1 MKPSSKIP
9 RHIAIIMDG
18 NGRWANERGLPR
30 TRGHEEGAL
39 RVDDIVTECCN
50 LGVEFLT
57 LYTFSTENW
66 FRPIRE
72 VNMLMRLLVSHLQSM
87 DQKLKKNRITLSAQG
102 TLSRLP
108 FFVRKELNRVI
119 EFTADPK
126 PKMQLSL
133 ALSYGGRQ
141 EIIDAVRKI
150 ALQVK
155 EEGLQIKSIDERFF
169 QKNLY
174 HPHFPDPDLL
184 IRTGGESRIS
194 NFLLWQNAYS
204 EVYVDQAL
212 WPDFREKNLHEAVK
226 DFASR
231 NRRFGKTQTQIDRS
245 KKSGIRE
252 MNL

>member
-1 MKPSSKIP
+1 MVSS
-9 RHIAIIMDG
+9 
-18 NGRWANERGLPR
+18 N
-30 TRGHEEGAL
+30 TRSEYAHAAFGQPLAEHGQEAE
-39 RVDDIVTECCN
+39 
-50 LGVEFLT
+50 
-57 LYTFSTENW
+57 
-66 FRPIRE
+66 
-72 VNMLMRLLVSHLQSM
+72 
-87 DQKLKKNRITLSAQG
+87 KNRITLSAQG

-155 EEGLQIKSIDERFF
+155 EEGLPIKSIDERFF

-212 WPDFREKNLHEAVK
+212 WPDFRENNLHEAVK

-245 KKSGIRE
+245 KKAKTRE